1 MRELRERLSQDDQ
14 MLLILRVDRSMDFRE
29 LVVAMSEEHTPIED
43 AAIDREAARLRKRFE
58 RIKDRLRAM
67 AKDEG
72 LL

>member
-1 MRELRERLSQDDQ
+1 

-29 LVVAMSEEHTPIED
+29 LVVAMSEESTPIED